1 MTDFN
6 RTPGTT
12 GSPTTNDTAVD
23 FDADL
28 NTSTGGTGGT
38 GGTVGFTPAS
48 TFDEP
53 KFGTT
58 DTAST
63 TAAGAKQTLKDEA
76 SKLGV
81 KATEK
86 ARGLADEGKLRATS
100 ALDEFSRLMDDAAG
114 TVDEKLGEQYGQ
126 YARSAAQA
134 ISGFSDDLRG
144 KEIEDLLADAREFV
158 RKSPAIA
165 IGTAAALGFV
175 LARVV
180 KAGVDTADTT
190 VTTAPV
196 STTPTTTTP
205 VTQA

>member
-6 RTPGTT
+6 RPDT
-12 GSPTTNDTAVD
+12 SPTTNDTGVVLD
-23 FDADL
+23 TDL
-28 NTSTGGTGGT
+28 APTTGTSTDS
-38 GGTVGFTPAS
+38 VS
-48 TFDEP
+48 D
-53 KFGTT
+53 
-58 DTAST
+58 

-76 SKLGV
+76 SKLST

-86 ARGLADEGKLRATS
+86 ARGLVDEGKARATS
-100 ALDEFSRLMDDAAG
+100 ALDEFSKMMDDAAG

-134 ISGFSDDLRG
+134 ISGFSDGLRG
-144 KEIEDLLADAREFV
+144 KEIEDLLADARDFV

-180 KAGVDTADTT
+180 KAGVDTD
-190 VTTAPV
+190 PV
-196 STTPTTTTP
+196 NPTNKG
-205 VTQA
+205 